1 MADLHALD
9 VSTPPPG
16 WTWACKYKWLT
27 TWDWQTLSIFMVC
40 VLGKKYTNP
49 SSDIID
55 VLAGLDHIDT
65 IFADFVAALDSIIRN
80 GRSCQYIE

>member
-1 MADLHALD
+1 
-9 VSTPPPG
+9 
-16 WTWACKYKWLT
+16 
-27 TWDWQTLSIFMVC
+27 MVC